1 MILNTSFFQ
10 PTGNLYTA
18 TYSTASATITI
29 PVSEQVWNNVRIT
42 NATANVVFMNISTT
56 NPGNIVAPSTGAS
69 GSSNVFAVPP
79 SQTSFISTGI
89 TSPAN
94 VYISTVAPAGNGV
107 VGIQTGSFL

>member
-1 MILNTSFFQ
+1 MILNTSFFA
-10 PTGNLYTA
+10 PTGNIYA
-18 TYSTASATITI
+18 AAYSNVSATFMV
-29 PVSEQVWNNVRIT
+29 PVSSQVWNNVRIT

-56 NPGNIVAPSTGAS
+56 NPGSIAGPVSGANVS
-69 GSSNVFAVPP
+69 HNVFSVPP

-94 VYISTVAPAGNGV
+94 VYISTIAPAGSGV